1 MNKFYITNPSDID
14 RYINLDVSGFIFGIE
29 KFSSEFNSYLSL
41 DEISLMC
48 DKCKNNNKDI
58 IIFLNRLYFEHE
70 IDELK
75 ETIKELSK
83 LNVIIGFTDDS
94 VLNILDEIGFK
105 GESMLIA
112 NHIGTN
118 SYTLDFYLNRGVK
131 NAYIST
137 EITVDEINEINS
149 HTDSNIFIKGYGYLN
164 MATSSRKLLTNYFKF
179 INKNKDK
186 NSYTFKDFVT
196 SKDYKIVEE
205 YNSNFYT
212 GDIYN
217 SIEFIDKLDN
227 LNIILDN
234 YMIDEEVFYKEV
246 NNFINHNVS
255 EGNYTGFLDKKTVYK
270 VEDYE

>member
-70 IDELK
+70 IDDLK

-105 GESMLIA
+105 GESMLIS
-112 NHIGTN
+112 NHLGTN

-196 SKDYKIVEE
+196 SKEFKIVEE

-212 GDIYN
+212 GDIFN
-217 SIEFIDKLDN
+217 SIEFLDKLDN

-234 YMIDEEVFYKEV
+234 YMIDEDKFYEEV
-246 NNFINHNVS
+246 NNFINHNIKD
-255 EGNYTGFLDKKTVYK
+255 EGYTGFLDKKTVYK

>member
-1 MNKFYITNPSDID
+1 MNKYYITNPNNID
-14 RYINLDVSGFIFGIE
+14 RYINLDISGFIFGIK
-29 KFSSEFNSYLSL
+29 KFSSEFNNYLSL
-41 DEISLMC
+41 KDISLMC

-83 LNVIIGFTDDS
+83 LDIIIGFTDDA
-94 VLNILDEIGFK
+94 VLNILDELGFK
-105 GESMLIA
+105 GEKLLIS
-112 NHIGTN
+112 NHLGTN
-118 SYTLDFYLNRGVK
+118 SYTLDFYLNKGVK

-137 EITVDEINEINS
+137 EITIDEINEINN
-149 HTDSNIFIKGYGYLN
+149 HTGANIFIKGYGYLN

-212 GDIYN
+212 GDIY
-217 SIEFIDKLDN
+217 SSLKYLDQLDN
-227 LNIILDN
+227 LSIILDN
-234 YMIDEEVFYKEV
+234 YMIDVEVFYKEV
-246 NNFINHNVS
+246 NNFINHNINS
-255 EGNYTGFLDKKTVYK
+255 EGYTGFLDKKTVYK

>member
-70 IDELK
+70 IDDLK

-105 GESMLIA
+105 GESMLIS
-112 NHIGTN
+112 NHLGTN

-149 HTDSNIFIKGYGYLN
+149 HTNSNIFIKGYGYLN

-196 SKDYKIVEE
+196 SKEFKIVEE

-212 GDIYN
+212 GDIFN
-217 SIEFIDKLDN
+217 SIEFLDKLDN

-246 NNFINHNVS
+246 NNFINHNIS

>member
-1 MNKFYITNPSDID
+1 MNKFYITNPNNID
-14 RYINLDVSGFIFGIE
+14 KYINLNISGFIFGIE
-29 KFSSEFNSYLSL
+29 KFSSEFNNYLSL

-75 ETIKELSK
+75 EIIKKLSK
-83 LNVIIGFTDDS
+83 LDIIIGFTDDS
-94 VLNILDEIGFK
+94 VLNILDDIGYK
-105 GESMLIA
+105 GASMLIS

-118 SYTLDFYLNRGVK
+118 SYTIDFYLNKGVK

-137 EITVDEINEINS
+137 EITKEEINEINKN
-149 HTDSNIFIKGYGYLN
+149 TKSNIFIKGYGYLN

-179 INKNKDK
+179 IDKNKDK
-186 NSYTFKDFVT
+186 NNYTFKDFVT
-196 SKDYKIVEE
+196 SKEYKIVEE

-212 GDIYN
+212 GDIYSCLKYLN
-217 SIEFIDKLDN
+217 ELDN

-234 YMIDEEVFYKEV
+234 YIIDEDKFYEEV
-246 NNFINHNVS
+246 NNFINHNIKD
-255 EGNYTGFLDKKTVYK
+255 EGYTGFLDKKTVYK

>member
-1 MNKFYITNPSDID
+1 MNKFYITNPNNIE
-14 RYINLDVSGFIFGIE
+14 RYLDLNISGFIFGIE
-29 KFSSEFNSYLSL
+29 KFSSEFNNYLSL

-58 IIFLNRLYFEHE
+58 IIFLNRLYFEYE
-70 IDELK
+70 IDDLR

-105 GESMLIA
+105 GESMLIS
-112 NHIGTN
+112 NHLGTN

-137 EITVDEINEINS
+137 EITIDEINEINS
-149 HTDSNIFIKGYGYLN
+149 HTNSNIFIKGYGYLN

-179 INKNKDK
+179 IDKNKDK
-186 NSYTFKDFVT
+186 NNYTFKDFVT
-196 SKDYKIVEE
+196 SKEFKIVED

-212 GDIYN
+212 GDIYSCLKYLN
-217 SIEFIDKLDN
+217 ELDN
-227 LNIILDN
+227 LK
-234 YMIDEEVFYKEV
+234 DE
-246 NNFINHNVS
+246 
-255 EGNYTGFLDKKTVYK
+255 GYTGFLDKKTVYK

>member
-1 MNKFYITNPSDID
+1 MNKFYITNPSNID
-14 RYINLDVSGFIFGIE
+14 RYINLDVFGFIFGIE

-41 DEISLMC
+41 DKISLMC

-70 IDELK
+70 IDSLK
-75 ETIKELSK
+75 KLIIELS
-83 LNVIIGFTDDS
+83 NYDVIIGFADDA

-105 GESMLIA
+105 GDSMLIS
-112 NHIGTN
+112 NHLGTN
-118 SYTLDFYLNRGVK
+118 SYTINFYLEKGVK

-137 EITVDEINEINS
+137 EITKEEINEINKN
-149 HTDSNIFIKGYGYLN
+149 TMSNIFIKGYGYLN

-179 INKNKDK
+179 IDKNKDK
-186 NSYTFKDFVT
+186 NNYTFKDFVT
-196 SKDYKIVEE
+196 SKEFKIVED

-212 GDIYN
+212 GDIYSCLKYLN
-217 SIEFIDKLDN
+217 ELDN

-234 YMIDEEVFYKEV
+234 YMIDEDKFYEEV
-246 NNFINHNVS
+246 NNFINHNIKD
-255 EGNYTGFLDKKTVYK
+255 EGYTGFLDKKTVYK

>member
-41 DEISLMC
+41 DKISLMC

-70 IDELK
+70 IDDLREI
-75 ETIKELSK
+75 IKELSK

-149 HTDSNIFIKGYGYLN
+149 HTDSNTFIKGYGYLN

-186 NSYTFKDFVT
+186 NSYTFKDFIT
-196 SKDYKIVEE
+196 SKEFKIVEE

-234 YMIDEEVFYKEV
+234 YMVDEEVFYKEV
-246 NNFINHNVS
+246 NNFINHNIS
-255 EGNYTGFLDKKTVYK
+255 RGNYTGFLDKKTVYK